1 MMKERKKCME
11 LVEMMVM
18 MGKNR
23 LFHLSEKEEEELF
36 LSYLVDDRMEGKANE
51 ADGRN

>member
-1 MMKERKKCME
+1 ME

-23 LFHLSEKEEEELF
+23 LFHLSEKEEELF